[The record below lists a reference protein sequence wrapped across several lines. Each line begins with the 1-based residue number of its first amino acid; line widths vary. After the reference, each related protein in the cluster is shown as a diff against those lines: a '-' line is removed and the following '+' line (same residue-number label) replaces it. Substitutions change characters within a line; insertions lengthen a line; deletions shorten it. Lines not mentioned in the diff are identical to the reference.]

1 VAGSVST
8 RNGGVQHHKALLFC
22 EEERRNSAQAGA
34 SAGNFAE
41 KSGPEQIYG
50 RPEKQ
55 TRDSGANQ
63 GGLPGEW
70 SC

>member
-1 VAGSVST
+1 LRATKAAAAGELSGTGTIRRKITDKHRRISV
-8 RNGGVQHHKALLFC
+8 
-22 EEERRNSAQAGA
+22 QAGA

-63 GGLPGEW
+63 GGLSGE
-70 SC
+70 